1 MDCWA
6 QSIRDLVNLR
16 GSRRSEDESNAV
28 EQEGGRKG
36 AEKEILDGGF
46 RTPARLLAIT
56 GENVCGYRGDLERDE
71 DRKQFDRAGHQAH
84 ADGAEDNKRGIL
96 TLMMAVFGKRIERQQ
111 KRYKHDPANEHME
124 EDGEGTGLNGP
135 IEPCS
140 SRNGKLPEARPKCDR
155 RTP

>member
-46 RTPARLLAIT
+46 RTPVRLLAIT
-56 GENVCGYRGDLERDE
+56 GENVWGARGSPERDE

-84 ADGAEDNKRGIL
+84 GDATEDNKRVIL
-96 TLMMAVFGKRIERQQ
+96 TLMMAIFWKRIERQK
-111 KRYKHDPANEHME
+111 KR
-124 EDGEGTGLNGP
+124 
-135 IEPCS
+135 
-140 SRNGKLPEARPKCDR
+140 
-155 RTP
+155 